1 MRLGSDKSS
10 GGAHRILRTEVDIVL
25 LLPVDPVGAGALP
38 VQDRKRNS
46 GVRFC
51 NVHEDHS
58 GKIMFPQVRFVKI
71 QEIFQ
76 DIAGCHSI
84 PL

>member
-38 VQDRKRNS
+38 VQDRKRNL
-46 GVRFC
+46 GVRFSD
-51 NVHEDHS
+51 VHEASKDRS
-58 GKIMFPQVRFVKI
+58 GKIMFPQVCFVRF
-71 QEIFQ
+71 
-76 DIAGCHSI
+76 SR
-84 PL
+84 

>member
-1 MRLGSDKSS
+1 MRLGSDKSG

-38 VQDRKRNS
+38 VQDRKRSS

-51 NVHEDHS
+51 NVHEASKDRS
-58 GKIMFPQVRFVKI
+58 GEIMFPQVGFVKI

-76 DIAGCHSI
+76 DIVGC
-84 PL
+84 